1 MDRSKLA
8 DLSEIV
14 SSIAIVVTLVYLTV
28 EIRQNTNA
36 LYAESRQSVLTAA
49 QTELFALVE
58 NPNLI
63 VSVAKD
69 DPLTEE
75 EQVALGAWLA
85 AAMRAREFS
94 WLQYRDGVI
103 DEAQWETEV
112 IIIRWLLDSERTRD
126 WWANSG
132 RFQSNLSFVA
142 FVDAE
147 LQSHPTTLDSW
158 RRETNWT
165 KR

>member
-1 MDRSKLA
+1 MERSKLA

-49 QTELFALVE
+49 QTELFVLVE

-126 WWANSG
+126 WWANCRSMY
-132 RFQSNLSFVA
+132 S
-142 FVDAE
+142 
-147 LQSHPTTLDSW
+147 
-158 RRETNWT
+158 
-165 KR
+165 

>member
-75 EQVALGAWLA
+75 EQVALGA
-85 AAMRAREFS
+85 
-94 WLQYRDGVI
+94 
-103 DEAQWETEV
+103 
-112 IIIRWLLDSERTRD
+112 
-126 WWANSG
+126 
-132 RFQSNLSFVA
+132 
-142 FVDAE
+142 
-147 LQSHPTTLDSW
+147 
-158 RRETNWT
+158 
-165 KR
+165 